1 MQQLIEDATINPLL
15 DYGNNYKIIGMP
27 FYNEEYK
34 KEEFLIEQNAEK
46 VDFIFSYIKQVRDLF
61 RFLHKSKSK

>member
-27 FYNEEYK
+27 FHNEEYK
-34 KEEFLIEQNAEK
+34 KEEFEQSINELLEK
-46 VDFIFSYIKQVRDLF
+46 L
-61 RFLHKSKSK
+61 